1 VKLSRNCHFPVKKFV
16 ATTTGQRAS
25 SNCLTLNF
33 QEDMTPRTFVLLAG
47 ERFKLIL
54 TFSVSGLSR
63 FLIRSFSTEGCDT
76 AAKIPEFRFV
86 LFMIPIRM
94 YMLAFSGIGVAF
106 AGYALLRRKPKTAEE
121 VERAR
126 RDWLNS
132 IGRITDGTVIDV
144 QEIVPEGGN
153 AATMLIYQYD
163 VAGVSYE
170 ASQDV
175 TYLRQWINL
184 HSCRLGLPTSVKYD
198 SRNPGN
204 SMVISEGWVG
214 LRQ

>member
-1 VKLSRNCHFPVKKFV
+1 MISLR
-16 ATTTGQRAS
+16 
-25 SNCLTLNF
+25 LYI
-33 QEDMTPRTFVLLAG
+33 FVLCAAG
-47 ERFKLIL
+47 
-54 TFSVSGLSR
+54 
-63 FLIRSFSTEGCDT
+63 
-76 AAKIPEFRFV
+76 
-86 LFMIPIRM
+86 
-94 YMLAFSGIGVAF
+94 LAFAV
-106 AGYALLRRKPKTAEE
+106 YALLRRKPKTAEE
-121 VERAR
+121 LERER
-126 RDWLNS
+126 RIWLNTV
-132 IGRITDGTVIDV
+132 GRITDGTVIDV
-144 QEIVPEGGN
+144 QELADQKQR

-204 SMVISEGWVG
+204 SMVIAEGWIG